1 MGSGSTKWVNKL
13 GKNGSKIGW
22 SAQFL
27 ARKQLW
33 GKKKIFFCIRRFFLV
48 VLSFLVSRL
57 GSRQG
62 TSLRGSASTF
72 FQKTQ
77 IFLQA
82 SLTLTWLSPL
92 TPERVPHPGERP
104 FNCWRGRSLLP
115 FWAHRLP
122 LCEAANSDAPH
133 PGNIFSWWKDTFHI
147 SQQVHPWPMTADQR
161 VQRQATVFRGG
172 VQVRGKRST
181 FFSTPGR
188 HNNTKKQFLSH
199 DRILNPEESGF
210 FLTGNVR
217 ILIHKT
223 KVQEKETGFLE
234 GSFLGGGRFIGAL
247 PDNPP
252 STGG

>member
-82 SLTLTWLSPL
+82 SLTPTWLSP
-92 TPERVPHPGERP
+92 PERVPHPGERP

-161 VQRQATVFRGG
+161 VQRQATVFRRGG
-172 VQVRGKRST
+172 
-181 FFSTPGR
+181 PGQR
-188 HNNTKKQFLSH
+188 KKADIFL
-199 DRILNPEESGF
+199 DTRQ
-210 FLTGNVR
+210 T
-217 ILIHKT
+217 
-223 KVQEKETGFLE
+223 QQYEKAI
-234 GSFLGGGRFIGAL
+234 SF
-247 PDNPP
+247 
-252 STGG
+252 T